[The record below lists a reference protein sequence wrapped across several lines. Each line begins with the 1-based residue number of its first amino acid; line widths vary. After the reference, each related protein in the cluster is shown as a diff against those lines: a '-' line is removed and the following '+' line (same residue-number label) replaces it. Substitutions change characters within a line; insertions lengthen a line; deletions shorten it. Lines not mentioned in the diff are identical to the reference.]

1 MSTQDVAASPLAQ
14 IQQDESTY
22 VMHTYGRQPV
32 ALVRGSG
39 VHVTDTEGRE
49 HIDMVGG
56 IAVNVLGHAAPAVR
70 AALEHQA
77 SELIHTSNL
86 YYTLPQ
92 IELAKLLVE
101 SSFPSRA
108 FFCNSGAEA
117 NEAAIKIARKWGQKR
132 RNGAYKI
139 IVAHNAFHGRTLAT
153 VAATGTEKYQQPFT
167 PMPEGFVHVP
177 YDDVDA
183 VRDAIDEQTVAV
195 MMEPL
200 QGESGVVP
208 MRDETLQALRALCD
222 ERDLLLILDEVQTG
236 MGRTGR
242 WWAHQHA
249 GVTPDVM
256 TVAKG
261 LGGGVPIG
269 AVLAAPRADVLEPG
283 DHGCTFGGNP
293 LATAVAAAVMRA
305 IDQQGLIANAERVGA
320 HLRQA
325 LLQLR
330 DDGKPV
336 ESVRGRGLMV
346 AAVLSEDIA
355 PRVARAGL
363 DTGIIVNAVGTR
375 VLRMVPPLILTEA
388 QATEAV
394 RRLGA
399 AMDIAMTEGGA

>member
-1 MSTQDVAASPLAQ
+1 MSTQDVAASPLQQ
-14 IQQDESTY
+14 IQRDESTY

-49 HIDMVGG
+49 HIDLVGG

-92 IELAKLLVE
+92 IELARLLVE

-132 RNGAYKI
+132 RDGAYTI
-139 IVAHNAFHGRTLAT
+139 VVAHNAFHGRTLASL
-153 VAATGTEKYQQPFT
+153 AATGTPRYQQPFS
-167 PMPEGFVHVP
+167 PMPEGFVHVAF
-177 YDDVDA
+177 DDVEA
-183 VRDAIDEQTVAV
+183 VREAVDERTVAV

-208 MRDETLQALRALCD
+208 MRDETLRALRALCD

-293 LATAVAAAVMRA
+293 LATAVGVAVMRE
-305 IDQQGLIANAERVGA
+305 IERQGLMANAEKVRA
-320 HLRQA
+320 QLQRA
-325 LLQLR
+325 LLDLR
-330 DDGKPV
+330 DDGKPI

-346 AAVLSEDIA
+346 AAVLGEDIA

-363 DTGIIVNAVGTR
+363 DTGVIVNAVGNR
-375 VLRMVPPLILTEA
+375 VLRMVPPLILSTE
-388 QATEAV
+388 QAEEAV
-394 RRLGA
+394 RRIGA
-399 AMDIAMTEGGA
+399 AIDIALTEGGA

>member
-1 MSTQDVAASPLAQ
+1 MSTSESVGTQLQRV
-14 IQQDESTY
+14 QQDESELI
-22 VMHTYGRQPV
+22 MHTYGRQPV
-32 ALVRGSG
+32 VMTRGSG
-39 VHVTDTEGRE
+39 VYVTDSEGRE
-49 HIDMVGG
+49 HIDLVGG
-56 IAVNVLGHAAPAVR
+56 IAVNVLGHTPAAVR

-92 IELAKLLVE
+92 IDLARLLVD
-101 SSFPSRA
+101 SSFRSRV

-132 RNGAYKI
+132 RGGAFKI
-139 IVAHNAFHGRTLAT
+139 ITAHNAFHGRTLASL
-153 VAATGTEKYQQPFT
+153 AATGTEKYQQPFT

-183 VRDAIDEQTVAV
+183 VRDAVDDGTVAV
-195 MMEPL
+195 MMEPM

-208 MRDETLQALRALCD
+208 MRDETLRALRALCD

-249 GVTPDVM
+249 GVVPDVM

-293 LATAVAAAVMRA
+293 LASAVGVAVMRE
-305 IDQQGLIANAERVGA
+305 IDAQGLIANAQRVGD
-320 HLRQA
+320 HLQRS
-325 LLQLR
+325 LLAFR
-330 DDGKPV
+330 DDGKPI
-336 ESVRGRGLMV
+336 EAVRGRGLMV

-363 DTGIIVNAVGTR
+363 DTGVIVNAVGQR
-375 VLRMVPPLILTEA
+375 VLRMVPPLILTTE
-388 QATEAV
+388 QADEAV

-399 AMDIAMTEGGA
+399 ALDMAMTEGGA

>member
-14 IQQDESTY
+14 IQQDESQY
-22 VMHTYGRQPV
+22 LMHTYGRQPV

-39 VHVTDTEGRE
+39 VYVTDSEGRE
-49 HIDMVGG
+49 HIDLVGG
-56 IAVNVLGHAAPAVR
+56 IAVNVLGHTAPAVR

-77 SELIHTSNL
+77 GELIHTSNL

-92 IELAKLLVE
+92 IELARLLVE
-101 SSFPSRA
+101 SSFPSRV

-132 RNGAYKI
+132 RGGAHKV

-153 VAATGTEKYQQPFT
+153 VAATGTPRYQQPFT
-167 PMPEGFVHVP
+167 PLPEGFVHVD

-183 VRDAIDEQTVAV
+183 VGNAVDEQTVAV

-208 MRDETLQALRALCD
+208 MRDETLQGLRALCD
-222 ERDLLLILDEVQTG
+222 ERDLLFILDEVQTG
-236 MGRTGR
+236 MGRTGS
-242 WWAHQHA
+242 WWAHQPA

-293 LATAVAAAVMRA
+293 LATAVGVAVMGEIERA
-305 IDQQGLIANAERVGA
+305 GLIANARRTGE
-320 HLRQA
+320 HLQRA
-325 LLQLR
+325 LLALR
-330 DDGKPV
+330 DQGKPI

-355 PRVARAGL
+355 ARVTRAGL
-363 DTGIIVNAVGTR
+363 DTGVIVNNVGTR
-375 VLRMVPPLILTEA
+375 VLRMVPPLILTAE
-388 QATEAV
+388 QADEAV

-399 AMDIAMTEGGA
+399 AFDMAMTEGGA